1 MALSVIVAFI
11 VFVSTIIVGVV
22 LLIVKASK
30 SSNKTSPVQMVVPGW
45 YPGVNDPRFVRWYD
59 GRQWTDR
66 IQPRGTGTTA
76 G

>member
-1 MALSVIVAFI
+1 
-11 VFVSTIIVGVV
+11 
-22 LLIVKASK
+22 
-30 SSNKTSPVQMVVPGW
+30 MVVPGW